1 MQASS
6 GVDADLALLAASAA
20 GDTRAFACFYRRHL
34 PAVVRFLVGRSG
46 DRELSAELA
55 AEVFATA
62 LLAAGRY
69 RAECDT
75 ALPWLCGIARYK
87 LSESHRRGRAEDR
100 ARRRLELPDSRLDD
114 QDLLRV
120 EELADQGTE
129 LLALLDRLPTDQ
141 REAVWA
147 RVVEE
152 RGYDEI
158 ATTAGASEAAVRQRV
173 SRALARLRRLAGQEG
188 TT

>member
-1 MQASS
+1 MQASP
-6 GVDADLALLAASAA
+6 GVDTDLALLAASAA
-20 GDTRAFACFYRRHL
+20 GDRRAFACFYRRHL
-34 PAVVRFLVGRSG
+34 PAVVGFLMRRSG
-46 DRELSAELA
+46 DRELAGELA

-69 RAECDT
+69 RAEFDT

-87 LSESHRRGRAEDR
+87 LSESQRRGRAEDR
-100 ARRRLELPDSRLDD
+100 ARCRLGIPEGRLDD

-120 EELADQGTE
+120 EELAGEGTE
-129 LLALLDRLPTDQ
+129 LLELLDRLPAVQ
-141 REAVWA
+141 REALWA
-147 RVVEE
+147 RVVQE

-158 ATTAGASEAAVRQRV
+158 ATTSGASEAAVRQRV

-188 TT
+188 VT